1 MKVVI
6 LAGGLG
12 TRLREETE
20 FRPKPMV
27 YIGGRPILWHIMKIY
42 AHYGFH
48 EFIICL
54 GYKGNIIK
62 DYFLNYEAMN
72 NDFTIC
78 LGCNNHIEYHQQHQE
93 QDFKVTLANTGLN
106 TMTGGRVKK
115 IKKYIDDELFMLTY
129 GDGLGNVNIKNLIDF
144 HKSHGKIATITTVRP
159 TSRYGILD
167 LDNGSQ
173 VMKFTE
179 KPQAEGWAS
188 AGFCVFNRSLFDY
201 LPEDDCMLEHETLRR
216 LAVEGQLMAYQHDG
230 FFFPMDTYRE
240 YQQLN
245 EMWEQGNSP
254 WRIWK

>member
-1 MKVVI
+1 
-6 LAGGLG
+6 
-12 TRLREETE
+12 
-20 FRPKPMV
+20 
-27 YIGGRPILWHIMKIY
+27 
-42 AHYGFH
+42 
-48 EFIICL
+48 
-54 GYKGNIIK
+54 
-62 DYFLNYEAMN
+62 
-72 NDFTIC
+72 
-78 LGCNNHIEYHQQHQE
+78 
-93 QDFKVTLANTGLN
+93 
-106 TMTGGRVKK
+106 
-115 IKKYIDDELFMLTY
+115 MLTY

-144 HKSHGKIATITTVRP
+144 HKSHGKVATITTVRP

-167 LDNGSQ
+167 LDNSSQ

-201 LPEDDCMLEHETLRR
+201 LPEDDCMLEHEPLRR